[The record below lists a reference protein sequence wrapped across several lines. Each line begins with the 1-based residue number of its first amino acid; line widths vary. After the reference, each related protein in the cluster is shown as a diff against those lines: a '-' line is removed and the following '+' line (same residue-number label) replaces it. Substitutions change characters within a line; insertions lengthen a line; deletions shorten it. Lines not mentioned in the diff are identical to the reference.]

1 VARHGAVE
9 VSWVISSDEPV
20 DRYELYR
27 YDREDGPARLVA
39 SGAFDASTRSFIDQS
54 VQPASSYGYELV
66 VIATDGDVFRSPLAS
81 VTTPTLATSLAQNYP
96 NPFNP
101 KTTIEYTLGARAEV
115 GVGIYDAAGSL
126 VVRLDEGPREPGTHR
141 VEWDGR
147 DAHGKSVGSG
157 VYFYRLE
164 GVKGIAPRKMVLLK

>member
-1 VARHGAVE
+1 VV
-9 VSWVISSDEPV
+9 SSDEPV
-20 DRYELYR
+20 DRYQLYR
-27 YDREDGPARLVA
+27 YDREDDPGRVVA
-39 SGAFDASTRSFIDQS
+39 SGAFDAATRSFVDQS
-54 VQPASSYGYELV
+54 VQPASWYRYELV
-66 VIATDGDVFRSPLAS
+66 ITTTDGDVFRSPMAA

-101 KTTIEYTLGARAEV
+101 KTTIEYTLAARAGV
-115 GVGIYDAAGSL
+115 AVGIYDAAGSL
-126 VVRLDEGPREPGTHR
+126 VVRVDEGTREPGTHR

-147 DAHGKSVGSG
+147 DAHGKAVGSG